1 MSNRVP
7 DKDSMILGLQKKVS
21 ELQAHVKSLQEDKA
35 ALLPQWEYCAMY
47 GINLCSDENVS
58 QINALGNAGWE
69 LVASSSNHTDMAG
82 KVTSVLWF
90 KKRKL

>member
-7 DKDSMILGLQKKVS
+7 DRDSMIFDLQKKVS
-21 ELQAHVKSLQEDKA
+21 ELQAHVKALQEDKEV
-35 ALLPQWEYCAMY
+35 LLPQWEYCAVY
-47 GINLCSDENVS
+47 GKSLSSDEHVS

-69 LVASSSNHTDMAG
+69 LVASSSSHTDVAG
-82 KVTSVLWF
+82 NFTNVLWF